1 MQLTARPSGPRLN
14 WNKEQMMN
22 RQPINRRGF
31 TLVELVAV
39 IVVLAI
45 LSGIAVPKYLD
56 YSARAKSAALQ
67 GALGGIRTGIA
78 QYFADQSVSGTA
90 AYPTLAQ
97 LTTLGTVM
105 QESLPQNP
113 YNGLSNVT
121 AATATEA
128 VATTRTV
135 TGTAGWRFYVDNTLT
150 TPAAVFYA
158 NSTTATKVLDSAGA
172 AITANKL

>member
-1 MQLTARPSGPRLN
+1 
-14 WNKEQMMN
+14 MN
-22 RQPINRRGF
+22 GFSSRSVRRGF
-31 TLVELVAV
+31 TLVELIAV

-45 LSGIAVPKYLD
+45 LSGIAVPKYID

-97 LTTLGTVM
+97 LTTVGTVM
-105 QESLPQNP
+105 QEQIPANP

-121 AATATEA
+121 TATAAQAAAGTRA
-128 VATTRTV
+128 VTT
-135 TGTAGWRFYVDNTLT
+135 GAGASGWRYYVDNSLS

-158 NSTTATKVLDSAGA
+158 NSNDQTRVTDSNGA
-172 AITANKL
+172 FITANRL

>member
-1 MQLTARPSGPRLN
+1 MKTRSV
-14 WNKEQMMN
+14 
-22 RQPINRRGF
+22 RRSGF
-31 TLVELVAV
+31 TLVELIAV

-45 LSGIAVPKYLD
+45 LSGIALPKYLD

-90 AYPTLAQ
+90 AYPTLTQ
-97 LTTLGTVM
+97 LTTRGTVL
-105 QESLPQNP
+105 QEDFPANP
-113 YNGLSNVT
+113 YNGLNTVN

-128 VATTRTV
+128 ASGTRTV
-135 TGTAGWRFYVDNTLT
+135 TTGTAASGWKYYVDNTLT

-158 NSTTATKVLDSAGA
+158 NDATATKVTDSAGA
-172 AITANKL
+172 FITANKL

>member
-1 MQLTARPSGPRLN
+1 MKTRNA
-14 WNKEQMMN
+14 
-22 RQPINRRGF
+22 RGF
-31 TLVELVAV
+31 TLVELIAV

-45 LSGIAVPKYLD
+45 LSGIAVPKYID

-90 AYPTLAQ
+90 QYPTLTQ
-97 LTTLGTVM
+97 LTTVGVVM
-105 QESLPQNP
+105 QEQIPANP
-113 YNGLSNVT
+113 YNGLTTVT

-128 VATTRTV
+128 AIATRTV
-135 TGTAGWRFYVDNTLT
+135 ATGNSASGWRYYVDNTLS

-158 NSTTATKVLDSAGA
+158 NSTDASRVLDASGV